1 MATTPDLGPLGPYQV
16 LDLTSELGWLCGRI
30 LADLGADVVKVEPP
44 GGDPG
49 RLRPPLIEGPT
60 GVAVGSAWLAY
71 NAGKRG
77 ITLDLESE
85 TGRNQLLR
93 LVTGCDFLLEGYQP
107 GRLASLG
114 LGWEELRALNPRLV
128 MVSITPYGQTG
139 PLALEPA
146 SDLEILAA
154 GGAIWLAG
162 DADRPPVRISHPQA
176 CGWTSTHAAMGALIA
191 HHHRQLTGL
200 GQQVDVSA
208 QAAIVPMLVQAPN
221 FWEMLSVNPMR
232 HGVFLTGRNS
242 QGAAL
247 RNIWPCSDGYITF
260 AIYGGPSGR
269 HSNRQLV
276 AWMEER
282 GMVRPEVAAI
292 DWESFDVASV
302 SPEQLTMLESAIA
315 PFFLSLTKRE
325 FLDGAVARRLL
336 GYLVATVEDIAQNPQ
351 LSARDVWQEVI
362 DPGLGLTLRYPTG
375 VFRFD
380 GVPNRLQR
388 PAPRLGE
395 HNLDLLGPQLEAAV

>member
-1 MATTPDLGPLGPYQV
+1 MTATPDRPLAPYRV
-16 LDLTSELGWLCGRI
+16 LDLTPELGWLCGRI

-44 GGDPG
+44 DGDPG
-49 RLRPPLIEGPT
+49 RRRPPLIEGPT
-60 GVAVGSAWLAY
+60 GVAAGSAWLAY

-77 ITLDLESE
+77 ISLDIESE
-85 TGRNQLLR
+85 TGRNQLRR
-93 LVTGCDFLLEGYQP
+93 LVAESDFLLEGYQP
-107 GRLASLG
+107 GKLASLG
-114 LGWEELRALNPRLV
+114 LGWEDLRALNPRLV
-128 MVSITPYGQTG
+128 MVSVTPYGQTG

-162 DADRPPVRISHPQA
+162 DEDRPPVRISHPQA
-176 CGWTSTHAAMGALIA
+176 NCWTSAHAAMGALIA

-208 QAAIVPMLVQAPN
+208 QAAILPMLVQAPN
-221 FWEMLSVNPMR
+221 FWEMLGVNPKR
-232 HGVFLTGRNS
+232 QGPFLTGRNS
-242 QGAAL
+242 HGAAL
-247 RNIWPCSDGYITF
+247 RNIWPCRDGYITF
-260 AIYGGPSGR
+260 AIYGGPAGR
-269 HSNRQLV
+269 NSNRQLV
-276 AWMEER
+276 AWMDER
-282 GMVRPEVAAI
+282 GMAPPGVTAI
-292 DWESFDVASV
+292 DWEGFDVTTAS
-302 SPEQLTMLESAIA
+302 PQQLTMLESAMG

-336 GYLVATVEDIAQNPQ
+336 GQLVATAEDIADDPQ
-351 LSARDVWQEVI
+351 LSARGVWQEVD

-380 GVPNRLQR
+380 GVPDRLRR

-395 HNLDLLGPQLEAAV
+395 HNADLLDPHLEAAI

>member
-1 MATTPDLGPLGPYQV
+1 MTTTPERPLTPYRV

-60 GVAVGSAWLAY
+60 GVVAGCAWLSY

-77 ITLDLESE
+77 ISLDIESE
-85 TGRNQLLR
+85 TGRNQLRR
-93 LVTGCDFLLEGYQP
+93 LVAESDFVLEGYQP

-114 LGWEELRALNPRLV
+114 LGWEDLRALNPRLV

-146 SDLEILAA
+146 SDLELLAA

-162 DADRPPVRISHPQA
+162 DEDRPPVRIGHPQA
-176 CGWTSTHAAMGALIA
+176 GCWTSAHAAMGALIA

-200 GQQVDVSA
+200 GQHVDVSA
-208 QAAIVPMLVQAPN
+208 QAAILPMLVQAPN
-221 FWEMLSVNPMR
+221 FWEMLGVNPNR
-232 HGVFLTGRNS
+232 HGPFLTGRNS
-242 QGAAL
+242 HGASL
-247 RNIWPCSDGYITF
+247 RNIWPCRDGYITF
-260 AIYGGPSGR
+260 AIYGGPAGR
-269 HSNRQLV
+269 NSNRQLA
-276 AWMEER
+276 AWMDER
-282 GMVRPEVAAI
+282 GMAPPEVTAI
-292 DWESFDVASV
+292 DWEVFDVTTAS
-302 SPEQLTMLESAIA
+302 PQQLMMLESAMG
-315 PFFLSLTKRE
+315 PFFLSLTKHE

-336 GYLVATVEDIAQNPQ
+336 GQLVATAEDIADDAQ
-351 LSARDVWQEVI
+351 LSARGVWQEVD

-380 GVPNRLQR
+380 GVPDRLAR

-395 HNLDLLGPQLEAAV
+395 HNADLLDPHLEAAV